1 MGQGFDVIVFL
12 QEVGFHRRV
21 VSSFTVPPDEVN
33 CNANCHL
40 NNMGGRKT
48 EKMESEL
55 SMLVNWTQIAYC
67 KTRYFFVYEDSYIGN
82 YIAAGVL

>member
-1 MGQGFDVIVFL
+1 MFYAHCENRIDNNRICGRNMGQGFDVIVFL

-55 SMLVNWTQIAYC
+55 SMLVN
-67 KTRYFFVYEDSYIGN
+67 
-82 YIAAGVL
+82 